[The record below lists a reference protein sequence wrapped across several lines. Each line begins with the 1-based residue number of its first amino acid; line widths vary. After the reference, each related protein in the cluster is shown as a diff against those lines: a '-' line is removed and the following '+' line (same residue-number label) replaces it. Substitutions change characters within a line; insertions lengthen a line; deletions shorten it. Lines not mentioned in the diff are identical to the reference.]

1 MNWRIPFL
9 PVVLSAWTVS
19 AGDPVKLDSLKIG
32 TRTFRNITILG
43 SSETDLY
50 FKYSRNIANVKLKYL
65 EPEMQKFFNYDP
77 KAAEEAELRQA
88 REDAAFHE
96 TVALELTTRA
106 QRAIEAARH
115 AATSTADSLA
125 DPVSV
130 VSLLNQAAPKL
141 TVEKWLGEIPD
152 LKDKAV
158 LVFFW
163 TTWSIPCR
171 KFIPEMTGYQKTF
184 SDQLVVIGL
193 SSQPMKELAEFNDAK
208 IEFPLAMD
216 TKNRLG
222 NAAAVTSVPFVLLTD
237 LKGIVR
243 YQGHPGALDAA
254 KLRKLLNP
262 ELKE

>member
-1 MNWRIPFL
+1 ML
-9 PVVLSAWTVS
+9 CLWTPAS
-19 AGDPVKLDSLKIG
+19 GEQVKLDSLKVG
-32 TRTFRNITILG
+32 ARTFERITVLG

-50 FKYSRNIANVKLKYL
+50 FKHTRGIANVKLKYL
-65 EPEMQKFFNYDP
+65 EPEMQKLFDYDP
-77 KAAEEAELRQA
+77 KASAAAELRQA
-88 REDAAFHE
+88 KEDEAFHE

-106 QRAIEAARH
+106 QRAIESARH

-152 LKDKAV
+152 LKDRAV

-163 TTWSIPCR
+163 STWSVPCR
-171 KFIPEMTGYQKTF
+171 KFIPEMSAYQKTF

-193 SSQPMKELAEFNDAK
+193 SSQPMKELMEFNDSR
-208 IEFPLAMD
+208 IDFPLAMD

-222 NAAAVTSVPFVLLTD
+222 NTAAVTSVPFVLLTD
-237 LKGIVR
+237 VKGIVR
-243 YQGHPGALDAA
+243 YQGHPGALDAT

-262 ELKE
+262 ETKE